1 MGVAHRVLAAAIQ
14 RHGTMPVI
22 GAILHVA
29 SLPGQAAVR
38 RPGALLASLLR
49 REAGELTPQSLS
61 RRPARCQPLGEAEAL
76 DIARRFAPSHQAH
89 WIRRQWLKTRD
100 RRGQPIGDERRCLEG
115 FAAKLQREH
124 GGHGRHAD

>member
-29 SLPGQAAVR
+29 SLPDQAAVR

-76 DIARRFAPSHQAH
+76 ALARHFAPGHQAH
-89 WIRRQWLKTRD
+89 WVRRQWLKTRD
-100 RRGQPIGDERRCLEG
+100 RRGEPIGDERRCLEG
-115 FAAKLQREH
+115 FAGKLQREH